1 MQLIEENSIIDPTY
15 VEDFLLTSRT
25 FIQKSS
31 RITDQLL
38 EWYVAEYE

>member
-1 MQLIEENSIIDPTY
+1 MQLIEENSLIDPTY

-38 EWYVAEYE
+38 EWYVTKHK